1 MHHRLLVC
9 TDLDR
14 TLIANGPQSESPHA
28 RARFEALVAR
38 PEVTLAYASGR
49 HRELVQEAIVTH
61 RLPVPEYVIADV
73 GTCIYYVEPK
83 LGWQRQLGWEREI
96 AMDWGDKSQ
105 NELSDILCELE
116 DLRLQ
121 EPEKQNR
128 YKLSYYVPM
137 TPDHDDLTA
146 LIRQRLE
153 TAGIHARLIWS
164 IDEFRGTGLLDVV
177 PARASKYHALKA
189 LMQAHGFGHDNTVFC
204 GDSGNDLEVLIS
216 PIPSVLVGN
225 AQPELK
231 ARARELADATGHG
244 EHLYIA
250 CGVFLGM
257 NGYYSA
263 GILEGIA
270 YYHPHTIEWMNV
282 PNVYATD
289 RSTRELS

>member
-1 MHHRLLVC
+1 MHQRLLVC

-14 TLIANGPQSESPHA
+14 TLIANGLQSESPHA
-28 RARFEALVAR
+28 RERFDALVAR
-38 PEVTLAYASGR
+38 PGVTLAYASGR
-49 HRELVQEAIVTH
+49 HREGVREAILTNH
-61 RLPVPEYVIADV
+61 LPAPDHVIADV
-73 GTCIYYVEPK
+73 GTCIYDVGPE

-96 AMDWGDKSQ
+96 AMDWGDKSHE
-105 NELSDILCELE
+105 ELADILCELE

-121 EPEKQNR
+121 EPEKQSR
-128 YKLSYYVPM
+128 YKMSYYLPI

-153 TAGIHARLIWS
+153 TAGVHARLIWS
-164 IDEFRGTGLLDVV
+164 IDEFRGTGLLDVL

-189 LMQAHGFGHDNTVFC
+189 LMQAHAFGHDNTVFC

-225 AQPELK
+225 ARPELK
-231 ARARELADATGHG
+231 ARARELADAAGHG
-244 EHLYIA
+244 EQLYIA
-250 CGVFLGM
+250 CGGLLGM
-257 NGYYSA
+257 NGHYSA

-282 PNVYATD
+282 PSVCAAG
-289 RSTRELS
+289 RSTGKSS